1 MKKFTLIIIGYF
13 VVIFGFAQTPKNSPC
28 FTTEYMEK
36 LRKENPKMQTDA
48 QFEQF
53 MAREIALKKSN
64 NATNQ
69 RVGPYIINIIVH
81 VIHSGQPVGTYPNI
95 TQAQIATQIRVLN
108 EDFNRTNPDANTYWG
123 ATAAGMTGGI
133 VFRLATIDPTG
144 NILKEA
150 GIHRYN
156 GLQASYTVDQI
167 EANIKPVTSWDPTRY
182 FNVWTVPDNIRYSPT
197 VLYGGYAQFPEG
209 SGLNGI
215 QTVAST
221 NAQTDGIAIN
231 AYYFGSNFN
240 ANGVLLPPGQQNI
253 NISNFVRGH
262 LMTHEIGHSL
272 GLRHIWGDTNCGN
285 DFCADTPTHKDP
297 NTNLCS
303 SHPKANNCGTAD
315 EMFEN
320 YMDYTSDL
328 CINMFTVGQVA
339 RMVTVMDVSPRR
351 RTLSASNVSN
361 CPTLSLTNASGAY
374 PAGVINNIYFQS
386 NDGIGGAP
394 TTNSGY
400 SYVLGGTLPA
410 GLSLNADTGAILGTP
425 TAFGT
430 YNFTITLKG
439 AVGVAMSGLVTTD
452 ISCTSSAISY
462 SINIQNI
469 VCPPIN
475 VLPALSALPNA
486 SIGVAYNQSITV
498 SNGTAPYKYSL
509 FSGNLPA
516 GLTLS
521 NVGIISGVPT
531 STQNS
536 SCFILVGDSNGCSK
550 LVNYSIVV
558 PCPTITI
565 SDTLPTGFT
574 ETPYS
579 AQLEANSPST
589 NAVYR
594 FSKTSTS
601 SLPLG
606 LAMSNTG
613 LVTGTPINI
622 ETGSFSVTVTNQ
634 FNCVS
639 VPTLVSLS
647 IIRNPATS
655 INNNQNNKSENQI
668 KVYPNPNKGD
678 FNIDFGG
685 LHSNYQFVKLYDM
698 YGKLVF
704 SANITDNLMAIS
716 MKNFARGIYLLEINN
731 NKNDT
736 KSRLLKKVI
745 KN

>member
-1 MKKFTLIIIGYF
+1 MIGYF
-13 VVIFGFAQTPKNSPC
+13 VALLGFAQTPQYSPC
-28 FTTEYMEK
+28 STTEYMEK

-53 MAREIALKKSN
+53 MAQEIALRKSN

-69 RVGPYIINIIVH
+69 RVGPYIINVIVH
-81 VIHSGQPVGTYPNI
+81 VIHYGQPVGTYPNI

-133 VFRLATIDPTG
+133 VFKLATIDPAG

-156 GLQASYTVDQI
+156 GGQSSYTVDQI

-182 FNVWTVPDNIRYSPT
+182 FNVWTVPGNIRASAS

-209 SGLNGI
+209 SGLNGM

-221 NAQTDGIAIN
+221 NAPTDGVVVNVFA
-231 AYYFGSNFN
+231 FGSNFN
-240 ANGVLLPPGQQNI
+240 ANGVLLPPAQQNS
-253 NISNFVRGH
+253 NVSNFVRGH

-272 GLRHIWGDTNCGN
+272 GLRHIWGDTNCGD

-297 NTNLCS
+297 NSGWCS
-303 SHPKANNCGTAD
+303 PHPKANTCGTAD

-328 CINMFTVGQVA
+328 CINMFTAGQVA
-339 RMVTVMDVSPRR
+339 RMVTVMDISPRR

-361 CPTLSLTNASGAY
+361 CPVLSLTRTSGAY
-374 PAGVINNIYFQS
+374 PAGVINNVYFQS

-400 SYVLGGTLPA
+400 SYVLGGTLPT

-425 TAFGT
+425 TTSGI

-439 AVGVAMSGLVTTD
+439 AVGVAMLGLVTTD
-452 ISCTSSAISY
+452 ISCTSSTISY
-462 SINIQNI
+462 SINIQNTI
-469 VCPPIN
+469 CPTIN

-486 SIGVAYNQSITV
+486 SIGVAYNQSIAA
-498 SNGTAPYKYSL
+498 SNGAAPYRYLL
-509 FSGNLPA
+509 FAGLLPV

-521 NVGIISGVPT
+521 SVGVIEGVPT
-531 STQNS
+531 TTQNS
-536 SCFILVGDSNGCSK
+536 SCFILVTDNNGCSK
-550 LVNYSIVV
+550 LVNYSVVV

-579 AQLEANSPST
+579 AQLQANGSGT

-594 FSKTSTS
+594 FSKTPSS

-613 LVTGTPINI
+613 LVTGTPINV
-622 ETGSFSVTVTNQ
+622 ENGSFSVTATNQ

-639 VPTLVSLS
+639 ATTLVSLS
-647 IIRNPATS
+647 ITRNPTTS
-655 INNNQNNKSENQI
+655 LNNSSNTLENQI
-668 KVYPNPNKGD
+668 KVYPNPNNGD
-678 FNIDFGG
+678 FNIDFGT
-685 LHSNYQFVKLYDM
+685 LRSNYQFIKLYDIH
-698 YGKLVF
+698 GKLLF
-704 SANITDNLMAIS
+704 SSTITSDLMAIS
-716 MKNFARGIYLLEINN
+716 MKNFTNGIYLLEVQTSKGRI
-731 NKNDT
+731 
-736 KSRLLKKVI
+736 LKKLS